1 MPELPEVETIAQML
15 TRAVGGRTVT
25 EVAVLWPG
33 TIDRPT
39 PEAFVQAMTGTR
51 INRVGR
57 RGKFLVFELDMAP
70 AMNMAQTLLVHL
82 RMSGSFRVA
91 SPGEIADL
99 DQAAAAFP
107 HLRVAMRLDD
117 DRWLLFINQRK
128 FGRFYLVADIEEVTA
143 RLGPEPLDPAFT
155 PAHLAERLE
164 NRRGEIKRL
173 LLNQHVVAG
182 IGNIYASE
190 ALWQAQIH
198 PERRADTLT
207 SAEIT
212 RLHRAIVDTLR
223 AGIINGG
230 TSLEDRQYVYPDGSL
245 GRHQRRLNVYDRDE
259 DLCPRCGYAIERIVQ
274 GQRSTYFCP
283 VCQKEINKS
292 EEKQDKRGSA

>member
-25 EVAVLWPG
+25 KVAVLWPG
-33 TIDRPT
+33 TIDRPA
-39 PEAFVQAMTGTR
+39 PAAFVRAMTGAR
-51 INRVGR
+51 IERVGR
-57 RGKFLVFELDMAP
+57 RGKFLVFDLDMP
-70 AMNMAQTLLVHL
+70 QTLLVHL
-82 RMSGSFRVA
+82 RMSGRFRVT
-91 SPGEIADL
+91 SPGEIEDV
-99 DQAAAAFP
+99 DQAGAAFP

-117 DRWLLFINQRK
+117 GRWLLFINQRK
-128 FGRFYLVADIEEVTA
+128 FGRFYLVEEVDEVTA

-155 PAHLAERLE
+155 AARLAERLK

-173 LLNQHVVAG
+173 LLNQHFVAG

-190 ALWQAQIH
+190 ALWQARIH

-212 RLHRAIVDTLR
+212 RLHAAIVDTLR
-223 AGIINGG
+223 AGIVDGG

-259 DLCPRCGYAIERIVQ
+259 DLCPRCGYTIERIVQ

-283 VCQKEINKS
+283 VCQEEINKL
-292 EEKQDKRGSA
+292 EEKQDERGTA

>member
-33 TIDRPT
+33 AIDRPA
-39 PEAFVQAMTGTR
+39 PPAFVRAMTGAH
-51 INRVGR
+51 IERVGR
-57 RGKFLVFELDMAP
+57 RGKFLVFDLDTP
-70 AMNMAQTLLVHL
+70 QTLLVHL
-82 RMSGSFRVA
+82 RMSGRFRVA
-91 SPGEIADL
+91 SAGEIADV

-117 DRWLLFINQRK
+117 GRWLLFINQRK
-128 FGRFYLVADIEEVTA
+128 FGRFHLVEDIEEVTA
-143 RLGPEPLDPAFT
+143 PLGPEPLDPAFT
-155 PAHLAERLE
+155 AARLAKRLE

-173 LLNQHVVAG
+173 LLNQHFVAG

-207 SAEIT
+207 SAEIA
-212 RLHRAIVDTLR
+212 RLHAAIVDTLR
-223 AGIINGG
+223 AGIVDGG

-259 DLCPRCGYAIERIVQ
+259 AQCPRCGYAIERIVQ

-283 VCQKEINKS
+283 VCQS
-292 EEKQDKRGSA
+292 SG

>member
-1 MPELPEVETIAQML
+1 MPELPEVETIAHML

-33 TIDRPT
+33 AIDRPA
-39 PEAFVQAMTGTR
+39 PEAFVHAMTGAH
-51 INRVGR
+51 IERVGR
-57 RGKFLVFELDMAP
+57 RGKFLVFALGAP
-70 AMNMAQTLLVHL
+70 QMLLVHL
-82 RMSGSFRVA
+82 RMSGRFRVA
-91 SPGEIADL
+91 SAGEFENA
-99 DQAAAAFP
+99 DQASGAFP

-117 DRWLLFINQRK
+117 GRWLLFINQRK
-128 FGRFYLVADIEEVTA
+128 FGRFYLVENIEEVTA

-155 PAHLAERLE
+155 AARLAERLE

-173 LLNQHVVAG
+173 LLNQHFVAG

-190 ALWQAQIH
+190 ALWQAHIH

-212 RLHRAIVDTLR
+212 RLHAAIVDTLR
-223 AGIINGG
+223 AGIVDGG

-259 DLCPRCGYAIERIVQ
+259 ELCPRCGYAIERIVQ

-283 VCQKEINKS
+283 ACQEDVTT
-292 EEKQDKRGSA
+292 EDQT